1 MAIGKSATRM
11 KSLWASRTYQSDQR
25 LTSMHADAFDQT
37 DGVGSF
43 EFETDLAVDMSN
55 EAGHGENNAGNNSGN
70 RARNNARNNAR
81 KNEKSQDSFQDACAD
96 GGQCEGQ
103 HESII
108 EIQIGDARA
117 NSGANLGVDSRGS
130 SQSHP
135 RESPEIAENEQIEQ
149 TTVCVEVRDQEC
161 AQQSRRLHRL
171 GHRDRSRDRNRD
183 RNRDITTAIRKALKR
198 CDEGWHQSVCL
209 DVMDTSQS
217 HTTPFSAS
225 QFSASQ
231 FLACLRESLA
241 TETGQ
246 QHCEATVF
254 SSEESARVHLSQNPE
269 LCGIRSNAMSYVQDS
284 HLLVPTG
291 LSIDAVCGG
300 LVCGA
305 LHELRDVASQAAV
318 ASCTGFSGTGFSDT
332 DFHRSDARIVPFGI
346 IAHLACCALVT
357 PEIGGEFASGSGEN
371 RVSVRTQSKVRRS
384 RNVSASD
391 ELAGGRAFVVWI
403 GDRVRP
409 SDALFKA
416 FEGYKVPRRR
426 ERTQADIQNGDHEY
440 AEIPQHDGSACMQVH
455 GRISDISRHDGLQCR
470 SLASCSIFLGDAN
483 ERDTC
488 AKKNRKSSLRSR
500 QQQEDVIP
508 SALRA
513 SSAGG
518 DSDASSCVYFST
530 QQSTRESSRRTIGGK
545 LSAPELRVWSAEHF
559 LRSGSP
565 GVLVIDGDNF
575 NAVCWRRLQL
585 AASQASA
592 PVLVLVVTSSRASA
606 SCDMQAQ
613 RDVSRDTPTSRAVA
627 TRWDIRASAAIH
639 AEMSG
644 SVKPHADFGRSVL
657 HGASSAVFGFDFEW
671 TMTLRALR
679 GRAAIAMQ
687 DRGLVE
693 AELTTSAGVR
703 SARDIPVLAEG
714 SFEEL
719 AELNRQQYGKLG
731 VFCRV
736 SAIEDGVVRGRVVRP
751 RTDFGEAAWARVSAM
766 AAARQASA
774 THVDREGLSQASQRD
789 LQHDLQRDLQCDLK
803 NGIAQKSDGASIL
816 IHTSQHAEM
825 HLQRK
830 PQQDEFNRI
839 STREIETAVEC
850 LEDISSAAVCEARQ
864 GWAA

>member
-1 MAIGKSATRM
+1 MAIRKSATRM

-37 DGVGSF
+37 DVVGSF

-55 EAGHGENNAGNNSGN
+55 ETGHGENS
-70 RARNNARNNAR
+70 ARNNAK
-81 KNEKSQDSFQDACAD
+81 KNEKSQDSFQDAYAG

-117 NSGANLGVDSRGS
+117 NSGANLGVDSRGI
-130 SQSHP
+130 SQSGP
-135 RESPEIAENEQIEQ
+135 CESLEFSGNERIEQ

-161 AQQSRRLHRL
+161 AQQSRRLRRL
-171 GHRDRSRDRNRD
+171 GYRNRHRDRH
-183 RNRDITTAIRKALKR
+183 RDITTAIRKALTR
-198 CDEGWHQSVCL
+198 CDEGRHQSVRL

-231 FLACLRESLA
+231 FLTCLRESLA

-254 SSEESARVHLSQNPE
+254 STEESARVHLSQNPE

-305 LHELRDVASQAAV
+305 LHELRDLASQAAV
-318 ASCTGFSGTGFSDT
+318 ASGTGFPDTGFSDT

-357 PEIGGEFASGSGEN
+357 PEIGGEFASGSGGN

-384 RNVSASD
+384 QNVSASD

-426 ERTQADIQNGDHEY
+426 ERTQADIQTGDHEH

-470 SLASCSIFLGDAN
+470 SLASCSIFLGDAD
-483 ERDTC
+483 ERGAC

-513 SSAGG
+513 SSAGS
-518 DSDASSCVYFST
+518 DSDANSRAYFST
-530 QQSTRESSRRTIGGK
+530 PQSTQEYLGRTIGGK

-565 GVLVIDGDNF
+565 GVLIIDGDNF

-592 PVLVLVVTSSRASA
+592 PVLVLIVTSSRASA

-613 RDVSRDTPTSRAVA
+613 QDVSRDTPTSRAVA

-657 HGASSAVFGFDFEW
+657 HGASSAAFGFGFEW

-719 AELNRQQYGKLG
+719 AELNRQQYEKLG

-789 LQHDLQRDLQCDLK
+789 LQHDLQRDLQ
-803 NGIAQKSDGASIL
+803 NGVAQRSDGASIL

-825 HLQRK
+825 HLQGN
-830 PQQDEFNRI
+830 PQQDDFNRI
-839 STREIETAVEC
+839 STHEIETAVEC